1 LREYLSSRKRRQLD
15 LKKAHCQIFKH
26 NEEEVY
32 DKSML
37 LYRSKQQETAE
48 KSKKIKNEV
57 HKRIKKMA
65 DDQRDNNQ
73 KRALISKME
82 KTVSMI
88 KRNNQNGMSCPSLTI
103 KKIIG
108 GDRRESMPNP
118 VVANTSELRGKMNDF
133 FKSKGL
139 IDGTRIANE
148 HHLQGI
154 HQTYLGKDS
163 NYYNKDVPFRFLKV
177 KNRII
182 SRPRELATRSEVHS
196 EIIRPSMVKRRR
208 SLEFLTRKVSRKSEL

>member
-1 LREYLSSRKRRQLD
+1 LD
-15 LKKAHCQIFKH
+15 LNKAHCQIFKH

-48 KSKKIKNEV
+48 KSKKIKNDV

-73 KRALISKME
+73 KRAFLSKME

-88 KRNNQNGMSCPSLTI
+88 KRSKQNEMSCPSLTI
-103 KKIIG
+103 KKVIG

-118 VVANTSELRGKMNDF
+118 VADNTSELRGKMNDF

-139 IDGTRIANE
+139 IDGTRISNE

-154 HQTYLGKDS
+154 HQTYMGKDS
-163 NYYNKDVPFRFLKV
+163 TYYNKKV
-177 KNRII
+177 
-182 SRPRELATRSEVHS
+182 L
-196 EIIRPSMVKRRR
+196 
-208 SLEFLTRKVSRKSEL
+208 F